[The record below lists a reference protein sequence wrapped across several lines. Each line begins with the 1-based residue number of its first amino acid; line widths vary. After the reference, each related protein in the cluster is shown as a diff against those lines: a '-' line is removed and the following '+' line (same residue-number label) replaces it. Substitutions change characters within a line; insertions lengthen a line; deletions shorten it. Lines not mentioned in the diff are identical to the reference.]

1 MQEYFHSVTLNRDK
15 CTGCTNCIKRCPTEA
30 IRVRDGKARI
40 IKERC
45 IDCGECIRVCPH
57 HAKTAVTDPLE
68 AKNAYRYSIAM
79 PAPTLYGQFKN
90 VTDISYILGAI
101 KKLGFDDVFE
111 TSVGADIVSEY
122 TRKMIQKERRRRPLI
137 SSACPAVVRLI
148 QVRFPAFTDNIV
160 NLRPPVEVAAMLARQ
175 RFVKRAG
182 CKPEDVGVFFIS
194 PCPAKMT
201 ASRNPLG
208 NDTSPISGVISIM
221 DVYGRLSAMLQK
233 PGEIN
238 PVIPD
243 GLARGVGWAVSGGEC
258 EEVGLDHHLAV
269 DGIFNVIKAL
279 EEIENGRLNDLDF
292 FEGLACNG
300 GCVGGA
306 LTFENSYVAKMR
318 LNGLVE
324 KMLKREEMFAKKTP
338 VLENEQDIY
347 FSREIPPNMVMKLDS
362 DIKSAIL
369 KMERIEQIQKQLPGL
384 DCGSCGAPSC
394 RCMAEDIVRGFA
406 DEMDCIFRLKEKVRY
421 LAQGMVDL
429 ADSLDKNH
437 SGDNK

>member
-1 MQEYFHSVTLNRDK
+1 M
-15 CTGCTNCIKRCPTEA
+15 
-30 IRVRDGKARI
+30 
-40 IKERC
+40 
-45 IDCGECIRVCPH
+45 
-57 HAKTAVTDPLE
+57 
-68 AKNAYRYSIAM
+68 
-79 PAPTLYGQFKN
+79 
-90 VTDISYILGAI
+90 
-101 KKLGFDDVFE
+101 
-111 TSVGADIVSEY
+111 
-122 TRKMIQKERRRRPLI
+122 
-137 SSACPAVVRLI
+137 
-148 QVRFPAFTDNIV
+148 
-160 NLRPPVEVAAMLARQ
+160 
-175 RFVKRAG
+175 
-182 CKPEDVGVFFIS
+182 
-194 PCPAKMT
+194 
-201 ASRNPLG
+201 
-208 NDTSPISGVISIM
+208 
-221 DVYGRLSAMLQK
+221 
-233 PGEIN
+233 
-238 PVIPD
+238 
-243 GLARGVGWAVSGGEC
+243 
-258 EEVGLDHHLAV
+258 
-269 DGIFNVIKAL
+269 
-279 EEIENGRLNDLDF
+279 DF

-324 KMLKREEMFAKKTP
+324 KMLKREEMFAKKPP

>member
-1 MQEYFHSVTLNRDK
+1 M
-15 CTGCTNCIKRCPTEA
+15 
-30 IRVRDGKARI
+30 
-40 IKERC
+40 
-45 IDCGECIRVCPH
+45 
-57 HAKTAVTDPLE
+57 
-68 AKNAYRYSIAM
+68 
-79 PAPTLYGQFKN
+79 
-90 VTDISYILGAI
+90 
-101 KKLGFDDVFE
+101 
-111 TSVGADIVSEY
+111 
-122 TRKMIQKERRRRPLI
+122 
-137 SSACPAVVRLI
+137 
-148 QVRFPAFTDNIV
+148 
-160 NLRPPVEVAAMLARQ
+160 
-175 RFVKRAG
+175 
-182 CKPEDVGVFFIS
+182 
-194 PCPAKMT
+194 
-201 ASRNPLG
+201 
-208 NDTSPISGVISIM
+208 
-221 DVYGRLSAMLQK
+221 
-233 PGEIN
+233 
-238 PVIPD
+238 
-243 GLARGVGWAVSGGEC
+243 
-258 EEVGLDHHLAV
+258 
-269 DGIFNVIKAL
+269 

-324 KMLKREEMFAKKTP
+324 KMLKREEMFAKKPP